1 MSFLLFHVYL
11 MKSLMMCR
19 VSRSGD
25 QPGQEQVPAAVRQL
39 QGVQEERGSPLFP
52 QFSLALAV
60 QSYY

>member
-1 MSFLLFHVYL
+1 MSCLLFRVYL

-52 QFSLALAV
+52 
-60 QSYY
+60 

>member
-1 MSFLLFHVYL
+1 MSCLLFRVYL

-52 QFSLALAV
+52 QFSLAFF
-60 QSYY
+60 